1 MLWDRKFKNFIFTVI
16 FKVILLVLFPPF
28 SPSLIEFIWSLGIP
42 IFMKMFFSAIL
53 WIMWVDFL
61 YLLKLIHLKFIF
73 MLLSQSMF
81 IVVRGKCK
89 LKFH

>member
-42 IFMKMFFSAIL
+42 IFMKMVFLSHIVNNVSGFFVPFKIDS
-53 WIMWVDFL
+53 F
-61 YLLKLIHLKFIF
+61 KIHLYVTE
-73 MLLSQSMF
+73 S
-81 IVVRGKCK
+81 VYVYCG
-89 LKFH
+89 